1 MMGEAGGGRMTED
14 SRVEMA
20 DDDAESAGA
29 VICMRLTSPLMM
41 PDNVI
46 GVCSQCGEAIQH
58 RPHVPRTPLK
68 ICCECLGPLAKVEVE
83 KGDPVTVVI
92 TPKIVAELAACLRKK
107 NAN

>member
-20 DDDAESAGA
+20 DDDAEGADA

-58 RPHVPRTPLK
+58 RPYVPRRSK
-68 ICCECLGPLAKVEVE
+68 Y
-83 KGDPVTVVI
+83 
-92 TPKIVAELAACLRKK
+92 AANALDRSPRSRLRK
-107 NAN
+107 AIPLRW